1 MDKMIFS
8 QVIPR
13 LRVYETKLL
22 DKSKIDRM
30 IDSNSADEALKVLQ
44 ETEYAN
50 IMSNVKRAEDYEIV
64 LSEELKRVFRLM
76 YDISPVKSLVDLM
89 SIKYDYQNIKVIL
102 KGMFLKEDLSY
113 LLIPVGTVE
122 ASKIKFLIENKDL
135 RDLSP
140 LMRQSIEEAISNFE
154 NTKDPQKVDIILD
167 KYMFKSLIQIKNE
180 IKDAFVDKYVVA
192 LIDSTN
198 IKTLLRVKKQNKDRD
213 FFASVIIEGGSIDKD
228 KLLSMLNDSVENIHT
243 KLYYTNYADFIK
255 SGIEHY
261 TKTGSVSLLEKLV
274 DNFIMDMMKNAKIIP
289 FGVEP
294 LLSYIYAKETEI
306 KIIRIIVVGK
316 LNNISS
322 EVVRERL
329 RDIYV

>member
-22 DKSKIDRM
+22 DKSKFDRM
-30 IDSNSADEALKVLQ
+30 IDSNSANEALKVLQ

-50 IMSNVKRAEDYEIV
+50 IMSNVKRAEDYEVI
-64 LSEELKRVFRLM
+64 LSEELKRVFQLM
-76 YDISPVKSLVDLM
+76 YDISPAKSLVDLM

-122 ASKIKFLIENKDL
+122 VSKLKSFIENMQL
-135 RDLSP
+135 SDLSK
-140 LMRQSIEEAISNFE
+140 LMREAIEEAIQGFE
-154 NTKDPQKVDIILD
+154 NTKDPQMVDIILD
-167 KYMFKSLIQIKNE
+167 KYMFKALIQIKDE
-180 IKDAFVDKYVVA
+180 IKDTFVDKYVVA

-198 IKTLLRVKKQNKDRD
+198 LKTLLRVKKQNKGRE
-213 FFASVIIEGGSIDKD
+213 FLASVIIDGGSIDKD
-228 KLLSMLNDSVENIHT
+228 KLLGMLNDAVENIYT
-243 KLYYTNYADFIK
+243 KLSYTNYAEFIK
-255 SGIEHY
+255 NGIEHY
-261 TKTGSVSLLEKLV
+261 TKTNSVSLLEKLV

-294 LLSYIYAKETEI
+294 LLAYIYAKETEI
-306 KIIRIIVVGK
+306 KIIRIVMVGK
-316 LNNISS
+316 LNNISA

>member
-1 MDKMIFS
+1 MDKMQFS

-22 DKSKIDRM
+22 DKAKIDRM
-30 IDSNSADEALKVLQ
+30 IDSHSAEEALKVLQ

-50 IMSNVKRAEDYEIV
+50 VMTNVKRAEDYELI
-64 LSEELKRVFRLM
+64 LGGELKRLFTVM

-102 KGMFLKEDLSY
+102 KGMFLKKDLSY
-113 LLIPVGTVE
+113 LLIPVGTIDSHE
-122 ASKIKFLIENKDL
+122 LKTIIENGNLSDL
-135 RDLSP
+135 P
-140 LMRQSIEEAISNFE
+140 HLMREAVEEAKADFE
-154 NTKDPQKVDIILD
+154 NTNDPQIVDIILD
-167 KYMFKSLIQIKNE
+167 RYMFKSLVE
-180 IKDAFVDKYVVA
+180 IKKEINDNFVDKYVDA

-198 IKTLLRVKKQNKDRD
+198 LKTLLRVKKQNKGRE

-228 KLLSMLNDSVENIHT
+228 KLMGMLNDAAENIST
-243 KLYYTNYADFIK
+243 KLAYTNYADFVR
-255 SGIEHY
+255 SGIEYY
-261 TKTGSVSLLEKLV
+261 TKTGSVSLLEKLA
-274 DNFIMDMMKNAKIIP
+274 DNYVMDMMKDAKIIP

-294 LLSYIYAKETEI
+294 LLAYIYAKETEI
-306 KIIRIIVVGK
+306 KIIRIIMVGK
-316 LNNISS
+316 LNNISA

>member
-30 IDSNSADEALKVLQ
+30 IDSNSANEALKVLQ

-50 IMSNVKRAEDYEIV
+50 IMSNVKSAEDYEII

-102 KGMFLKEDLSY
+102 KGMFLKEDLSH
-113 LLIPVGTVE
+113 LLISVGTVE
-122 ASKIKFLIENKDL
+122 ASKLQSLIDNKDL
-135 RDLSP
+135 RDLPP
-140 LMRQSIEEAISNFE
+140 LMRQSIEEAISGFE
-154 NTKDPQKVDIILD
+154 STKDPQMVDIILD
-167 KYMFKSLIQIKNE
+167 KYMFKALIQIKNE
-180 IKDAFVDKYVVA
+180 VKDSFVDKYVLA

-198 IKTLLRVKKQNKDRD
+198 LKILLRVKKQNKDRE
-213 FFASVIIEGGSIDKD
+213 FFASVIIEGGSIEKD
-228 KLLSMLNDSVENIHT
+228 KLLGMLNDAVENIYT
-243 KLYYTNYADFIK
+243 KLSYTNYADFIK
-255 SGIEHY
+255 NGIEYY

-294 LLSYIYAKETEI
+294 LLAYIYAKETEI
-306 KIIRIIVVGK
+306 KIIRIIMVGK

>member
-22 DKSKIDRM
+22 DKSKLDRM
-30 IDSNSADEALKVLQ
+30 IDSNSANEALKVLQ

-50 IMSNVKRAEDYEIV
+50 IMSNVKSAEDYEVV

-102 KGMFLKEDLSY
+102 KGMFLKEDLSH

-122 ASKIKFLIENKDL
+122 ALKLQSLIHNKDL
-135 RDLSP
+135 RDLLP
-140 LMRQSIEEAISNFE
+140 LMRQSVEDSIASFE
-154 NTKDPQKVDIILD
+154 STKDPQIIDIILD
-167 KYMFKSLIQIKNE
+167 KYMFKALIQIKNE
-180 IKDAFVDKYVVA
+180 LKDAFVDKYIAV
-192 LIDSTN
+192 LIDCTN
-198 IKTLLRVKKQNKDRD
+198 LKTLLRVKKQNKNRE
-213 FFASVIIEGGSIDKD
+213 FFASVIIDGGSIEKD
-228 KLLSMLNDSVENIHT
+228 RILGMLNDAVENIYT
-243 KLYYTNYADFIK
+243 KLSYTNYADFIK
-255 SGIEHY
+255 NGIEHY
-261 TKTGSVSLLEKLV
+261 SKTNSVSLLEKLV

-294 LLSYIYAKETEI
+294 LLAYIYAKETEI
-306 KIIRIIVVGK
+306 KIIRIIMVGK

-329 RDIYV
+329 SDIYV

>member
-1 MDKMIFS
+1 MNKMKFS

-30 IDSNSADEALKVLQ
+30 IDSNSANESLKVLQ

-50 IMSNVKRAEDYEIV
+50 IMSNVRKAEDYEVI
-64 LSEELKRVFRLM
+64 LSEELKRLFHVM

-102 KGMFLKEDLSY
+102 KGMFLKENLSY

-122 ASKIKFLIENKDL
+122 VSKLKYSIENNDI
-135 RDLSP
+135 RDLAP
-140 LMRQSIEEAISNFE
+140 IMRQSIEEAMSNFE
-154 NTKDPQKVDIILD
+154 NTKDPQMVDIILD
-167 KYMFKSLIQIKNE
+167 KYMFKALVRIKNE
-180 IKDAFVDKYVVA
+180 INDTFVDKYVVA

-198 IKTLLRVKKQNKDRD
+198 LKTLLRVKKQNKGRE

-228 KLLSMLNDSVENIHT
+228 KLLGMLNDAVENIST
-243 KLYYTNYADFIK
+243 KLSFSNYAEFIK
-255 SGIEHY
+255 SGIEYY
-261 TKTGSVSLLEKLV
+261 TKTKSVSLLEKLV

-294 LLSYIYAKETEI
+294 ILAYIYAKETEI
-306 KIIRIIVVGK
+306 KIIRIIMVGK
-316 LNNISS
+316 LNNISA

-329 RDIYV
+329 RDSYV

>member
-1 MDKMIFS
+1 MDKMKFG

-30 IDSNSADEALKVLQ
+30 IDSNSANESLKVLQ
-44 ETEYAN
+44 ETEYGSL
-50 IMSNVKRAEDYEIV
+50 MSNVKKVEDYELI
-64 LSEELKRVFRLM
+64 LSEELKRLFHVM

-102 KGMFLKEDLSY
+102 KGMFLKQDLSY
-113 LLIPVGTVE
+113 LLIPVGTVDV
-122 ASKIKFLIENKDL
+122 SKLKYSIENIDI
-135 RDLSP
+135 RDLAP
-140 LMRQSIEEAISNFE
+140 IMRESIEEAMSSFE
-154 NTKDPQKVDIILD
+154 MTKDPQIVDIILD
-167 KYMFKSLIQIKNE
+167 KYMFKALVQIKNE
-180 IKDAFVDKYVVA
+180 INDNFVDKYVVA

-198 IKTLLRVKKQNKDRD
+198 LKTLLRVKKQNKGRE

-228 KLLSMLNDSVENIHT
+228 KLLGMINDAVENIST
-243 KLYYTNYADFIK
+243 KLAFSNYAEFIK
-255 SGIEHY
+255 SGVEYYIK
-261 TKTGSVSLLEKLV
+261 TKSVSLLEKLV

-294 LLSYIYAKETEI
+294 LLAYIYAKETEI
-306 KIIRIIVVGK
+306 KIIRIIMVGK
-316 LNNISS
+316 LNNISA

-329 RDIYV
+329 RESYV